1 MTQAPPTAPAT
12 TSYLAQSTPVLATR
26 TAAPAAPPPPYSAHQ
41 QPTPIGWAI
50 NHIPNEH
57 PTGRKDFFFLAYFRV

>member
-1 MTQAPPTAPAT
+1 MQQPAPIP
-12 TSYLAQSTPVLATR
+12 
-26 TAAPAAPPPPYSAHQ
+26 PPPPYSSH

-57 PTGRKDFFFLAYFRV
+57 PSGKDNHYHPHPSANNFVCQ